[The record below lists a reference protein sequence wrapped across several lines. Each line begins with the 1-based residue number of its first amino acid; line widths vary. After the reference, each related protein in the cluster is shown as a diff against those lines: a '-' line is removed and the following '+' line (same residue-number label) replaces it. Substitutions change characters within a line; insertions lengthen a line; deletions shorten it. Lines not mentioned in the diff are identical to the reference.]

1 MEVIEVK
8 EDQREEWNNF
18 VKTSPNSSLLQSW
31 QWGQFQQSLGRRIW
45 RLAIQSEKE
54 WLILALVVKHN
65 LPLGKS
71 YLYCPRGPI
80 LSNYKFQITNSKLLF
95 DKIQGIAEKENSIF
109 LRIDPAI
116 QPTTIKDLDL
126 IKTSKEIQP
135 QDTLILDI
143 TKSEDELM
151 SQMHYKTRYNI
162 RLAKRKGVKIRQ
174 SIDLKDL
181 DIFWDLLS
189 ETTKREKFK
198 PHSKEYYKKQLE
210 VLGKESLIKLFL
222 ARYKGK
228 VIAANIVSFFGD
240 TATYLHGASL
250 YEYRK
255 VMAPHLLQWEAILE
269 AKKKGCRCY
278 DFWGI
283 APKDSPNH
291 PWVGITRF
299 KKGFGGEEI
308 HYIGAWDK
316 IYQPGWYRL
325 YNLTKRIL

>member
-8 EDQREEWNNF
+8 ENQKEKWNNF
-18 VKTSPNSSLLQSW
+18 VKASPNSSLLQSW
-31 QWGQFQQSLGRRIW
+31 QWSQFQEALGRRIW

-54 WLILALVVKHN
+54 WSMLALVVKHN

-80 LSNYKFQITNSKLLF
+80 LSNSKLFF
-95 DKIQGIAEKENSIF
+95 DKMQGIAEKENSIF

-116 QPTTIKDLDL
+116 QPTTIKDLGL
-126 IKTSKEIQP
+126 IKTSKEVQP

-143 TKSEDELM
+143 TRSEDELLAG
-151 SQMHYKTRYNI
+151 MHHKTRYNI
-162 RLAKRKGVKIRQ
+162 RLAKRKGVEIRQ

-181 DIFWDLLS
+181 DIFWDLLC

-198 PHSKEYYKKQLE
+198 PHSREYYRKQLE
-210 VLGKESLIKLFL
+210 VLGKEGLIKLFL

-228 VIAANIVSFFGD
+228 VIAANIVSYFGD

-269 AKKKGCRCY
+269 AKRKGCKYY

-283 APKDSPNH
+283 APKDSSSH
-291 PWVGITRF
+291 PWLGITRF
-299 KKGFGGEEI
+299 KKGFGGQEV

-316 IYQPGWYRL
+316 IYQPFWYKV
-325 YNLTKRIL
+325 YNLVKQII